1 MVSSEDG
8 LPMTGVAILDKQSS
22 NGVMTDMD
30 GKFSIQV
37 SPRTKSLNVSYLGYK
52 AVDIRIEGTTMKI
65 TMEPD
70 LVALDEVMVVAY
82 GTGKKSSFTG
92 SATVV
97 KSDAL
102 EKIKASNVTQALQ
115 GQSSGV
121 QVLNTSGE
129 PGSDATIMI
138 RGIGSMNASSS
149 PLYVVDGT
157 AYDGYLNAINPA
169 DIESMTVLK
178 DASATALYG
187 SRAANGVVMITTKKG
202 ASEKGQLN
210 FRSSW
215 GWSSLAVDLPRTL
228 TPDEFAVLT
237 WQALSNG
244 YMDNGYSQSDAA
256 NYASSYLVGQ
266 WGCNPY
272 NVDMPVGL
280 DGKMNPDAQLLYS
293 GDWRDALMK
302 SRLRQEYN
310 IDFSGKSKKADYY
323 LSAGYLNDKGVFTV
337 SEFER
342 FTVRANVNYEVNK
355 WLKVGLNANLA
366 HGLKEG
372 SSNDQV
378 VWMLRSMPSVYPI
391 YEWDAQAGDYARD
404 SDGNLIYDYGD
415 YRTSW
420 SGSNFVADNVY
431 NKYPYTTD
439 NASARTYFEINFL
452 PGLKW
457 RTNFNFDYYLYGY
470 DGYTNSEYGFAAGYG
485 GEAYK
490 QNDKNFSWTANHL
503 LTYDKTIGDHS
514 FSILLGQEAY
524 YRQFKSLQAA
534 KRGLPFFG
542 ITEIGAASEMSS
554 MNSYTDNYRL
564 LSWFSRAEYDYND
577 RYYLSASFRT
587 DGSSRFAPESRWGK
601 FWSVGASWK
610 IMQEEFMKD
619 TSDWLS
625 NLSLRASYGAQGND
639 QVGYYAYQALYSIRN
654 NLGESGLHAYR
665 LATPNLSWETNLN
678 TNIGLDFGFWNNR
691 LNGTIE
697 YFERRSKDLLFS
709 KDLVP
714 SSGFSSMDENIG
726 AIKNYGWEFQI
737 SGYPIMTKDWK
748 WKLSFNATTYKNK
761 ITSLPAEEM
770 WSGNK
775 KWVKGGSL
783 YDFYL
788 VEWAGVNPENGNPM
802 WYRYNTNG
810 EKVTTEDYSSTT
822 PDDKVKCGNSLP
834 DWTGGLQSDLSF
846 KDFTLSFLFSYSIGG
861 KIYNGDKVSLMSQG
875 PTGTGWSV
883 DMLDRWTPENP
894 YTDVPR
900 LTTSPKS
907 SWTNSSNRFLVDR
920 SYLRLKNITF
930 SYNLPKSLLNTLT
943 LKDASIFFQAENMLT
958 LAKQQ
963 GLDPEQTFG
972 GSTYYRYPAMKTISF
987 GINVKL

>member
-1 MVSSEDG
+1 M
-8 LPMTGVAILDKQSS
+8 
-22 NGVMTDMD
+22 
-30 GKFSIQV
+30 
-37 SPRTKSLNVSYLGYK
+37 
-52 AVDIRIEGTTMKI
+52 
-65 TMEPD
+65 
-70 LVALDEVMVVAY
+70 
-82 GTGKKSSFTG
+82 
-92 SATVV
+92 
-97 KSDAL
+97 
-102 EKIKASNVTQALQ
+102 
-115 GQSSGV
+115 
-121 QVLNTSGE
+121 
-129 PGSDATIMI
+129 
-138 RGIGSMNASSS
+138 
-149 PLYVVDGT
+149 
-157 AYDGYLNAINPA
+157 
-169 DIESMTVLK
+169 
-178 DASATALYG
+178 
-187 SRAANGVVMITTKKG
+187 
-202 ASEKGQLN
+202 
-210 FRSSW
+210 
-215 GWSSLAVDLPRTL
+215 
-228 TPDEFAVLT
+228 
-237 WQALSNG
+237 
-244 YMDNGYSQSDAA
+244 
-256 NYASSYLVGQ
+256 
-266 WGCNPY
+266 
-272 NVDMPVGL
+272 
-280 DGKMNPDAQLLYS
+280 
-293 GDWRDALMK
+293 
-302 SRLRQEYN
+302 
-310 IDFSGKSKKADYY
+310 
-323 LSAGYLNDKGVFTV
+323 
-337 SEFER
+337 
-342 FTVRANVNYEVNK
+342 
-355 WLKVGLNANLA
+355 
-366 HGLKEG
+366 
-372 SSNDQV
+372 
-378 VWMLRSMPSVYPI
+378 
-391 YEWDAQAGDYARD
+391 
-404 SDGNLIYDYGD
+404 
-415 YRTSW
+415 
-420 SGSNFVADNVY
+420 
-431 NKYPYTTD
+431 
-439 NASARTYFEINFL
+439 
-452 PGLKW
+452 
-457 RTNFNFDYYLYGY
+457 
-470 DGYTNSEYGFAAGYG
+470 
-485 GEAYK
+485 
-490 QNDKNFSWTANHL
+490 
-503 LTYDKTIGDHS
+503 
-514 FSILLGQEAY
+514 
-524 YRQFKSLQAA
+524 
-534 KRGLPFFG
+534 
-542 ITEIGAASEMSS
+542 
-554 MNSYTDNYRL
+554 
-564 LSWFSRAEYDYND
+564 
-577 RYYLSASFRT
+577 
-587 DGSSRFAPESRWGK
+587 
-601 FWSVGASWK
+601 
-610 IMQEEFMKD
+610 
-619 TSDWLS
+619 
-625 NLSLRASYGAQGND
+625 
-639 QVGYYAYQALYSIRN
+639 
-654 NLGESGLHAYR
+654 HAYR

-788 VEWAGVNPENGNPM
+788 VEWAGVNPENGNPT

-810 EKVTTEDYSSTT
+810 EKITTEDYSSTT